1 MAWGFGR
8 PGVEANTWAS
18 PVVCDS
24 LENRSPSS
32 VCIERNND
40 PWLNCCPLKRSAC
53 GDCLHPVDYSGCGST
68 DVRCIGY
75 SRCSISPDLT
85 CSTCGS
91 AWRYLAIARQCCLHP
106 PTGERRTGWCVMGDW
121 IRSAGI
127 DHDALHRF
135 SGIDPLQLSGV
146 YCGKGWKGWNRPR
159 C

>member
-8 PGVEANTWAS
+8 LDVEANTWAS

-24 LENRSPSS
+24 LENQSPLS
-32 VCIERNND
+32 VCIERNNGQ
-40 PWLNCCPLKRSAC
+40 WLNYCSLKRSSG
-53 GDCLHPVDYSGCGST
+53 GDCLHDVDYFGCGST

-85 CSTCGS
+85 CPTCGS
-91 AWRYLAIARQCCLHP
+91 TWRYLETARQCCLHP
-106 PTGERRTGWCVMGDW
+106 STGEWRTGECVISDW

-127 DHDALHRF
+127 DYNALHWV

-146 YCGKGWKGWNRPR
+146 YCGKRWKGWNRPR